1 MGSYTSAR
9 YGDRRSERPR
19 LAVTFFAF
27 RHAVVRRIDLVA
39 VFAENAEMDSG
50 ANLYR
55 GVFCP
60 IMKLPIALPPLQSL
74 VLECN
79 RIMSDGC

>member
-9 YGDRRSERPR
+9 YGDRRSETS
-19 LAVTFFAF
+19 ASS
-27 RHAVVRRIDLVA
+27 DLFHVPACRSAPMDHVA
-39 VFAENAEMDSG
+39 AFAEVAEMGSC
-50 ANLYR
+50 ANLFR
-55 GVFCP
+55 GDIYP